1 MDDELDNPIW
11 AALTGPHAR
20 FAEARGAAVRYR
32 PDLSPFH
39 AIGGPH
45 GWPDVAALAGPGAVV
60 AMSGPYLD
68 PPPGWSAVRIMPGVQ
83 LTGDAVPGGPDPE
96 AEPLSAADAPEML
109 DLVARTDPGPF
120 RKRTVELGR
129 YLGIRRDGQLVA
141 MAGERLRCGR
151 WMEISAVCTDP
162 AYRGQGLAGRLTR
175 AVAHGIREQGG
186 IPFLAATAANT
197 GALRLYRA
205 LGFTHRR
212 DVTFAILRAPG
223 G

>member
-11 AALTGPHAR
+11 AALTGLHAR
-20 FAEARGAAVRYR
+20 FAEARGAALRYR

-68 PPPGWSAVRIMPGVQ
+68 PPPGWSPVRIMPGVQ

-151 WMEISAVCTDP
+151 WIEISAVCTDP